1 MEIFW
6 VNALPN
12 DQKSLVI
19 PGVPSLYERLYEDEE
34 TERKDIL
41 RCFMQLKSELAL
53 TQEPIDVDGLKPVEI
68 LNENASDDEPCV
80 RVSMS
85 EKEGVSAGHDKSAK
99 STNLL
104 QTLRRLS
111 TDRKRSK

>member
-6 VNALPN
+6 VNEPPK
-12 DQKSLVI
+12 DPKSLVI

-41 RCFMQLKSELAL
+41 RCFMQLKSELSL
-53 TQEPIDVDGLKPVEI
+53 TQESIDVDDLKPVEI
-68 LNENASDDEPCV
+68 VDGNVSDDEPHV
-80 RVSMS
+80 MVNMS
-85 EKEGVSAGHDKSAK
+85 EKEGVSAGQDESAK
-99 STNLL
+99 PTNLL

-111 TDRKRSK
+111 TNNMGSK